1 MSDDALKKSTMAEVA
16 IVRVFVVICQLVFLK
31 VYTHYVSL
39 YELGI
44 YYFLFTISYS
54 LNAFVLVPLDYFQQ
68 SQLYKFKQLNISLR
82 SLFYINK
89 LIIRLALILMLVSC
103 GICAF
108 IKPELCLLML
118 LVILLSVS
126 TYGVSMTRGIINNLE
141 LRRQAIYTLLFETV
155 AKVLIFLVLLQFL
168 KPTALLIL
176 SSMLCASAISLI
188 LLFILLKRLPEYKAP
203 NLIKFNIKDIFHFAY
218 PISIGAVI
226 NWIQL
231 QSYTLV
237 LVPLGFVEA
246 VGIFGTVANIGSSG
260 MNACS
265 TVFSQLFVPNIYKSN
280 GTYITIY
287 IRNAVFAIL
296 FVLTCSTLLSDII
309 VGLLTKASLIP
320 YSKILIY
327 GILTEGGN
335 FLIGSLT
342 IYFTIHNFTKSTIK
356 MSLLGL
362 VIFFISFFTLFALQK
377 ISPFTLGIPMVLTQ
391 YVIAGG
397 LFLLVYKHTK
407 HAI

>member
-1 MSDDALKKSTMAEVA
+1 
-16 IVRVFVVICQLVFLK
+16 
-31 VYTHYVSL
+31 
-39 YELGI
+39 
-44 YYFLFTISYS
+44 
-54 LNAFVLVPLDYFQQ
+54 
-68 SQLYKFKQLNISLR
+68 
-82 SLFYINK
+82 
-89 LIIRLALILMLVSC
+89 
-103 GICAF
+103 
-108 IKPELCLLML
+108 
-118 LVILLSVS
+118 
-126 TYGVSMTRGIINNLE
+126 
-141 LRRQAIYTLLFETV
+141 
-155 AKVLIFLVLLQFL
+155 
-168 KPTALLIL
+168 
-176 SSMLCASAISLI
+176 
-188 LLFILLKRLPEYKAP
+188 
-203 NLIKFNIKDIFHFAY
+203 
-218 PISIGAVI
+218 
-226 NWIQL
+226 
-231 QSYTLV
+231 
-237 LVPLGFVEA
+237 
-246 VGIFGTVANIGSSG
+246 
-260 MNACS
+260 
-265 TVFSQLFVPNIYKSN
+265 VFSQLIVPNIYKSN

>member
-1 MSDDALKKSTMAEVA
+1 MGDGVLKKTTMAEVA
-16 IVRVFVVICQLVFLK
+16 AVRVVVVVCQLVFLK

-68 SQLYKFKQLNISLR
+68 SQLYKFKQDNISLR
-82 SLFYINK
+82 SFFYINK
-89 LIIRLALILMLVSC
+89 LVISIALFLIFISS
-103 GICAF
+103 GICALM
-108 IKPELCLLML
+108 KPELCPLMP

-126 TYGVSMTRGIINNLE
+126 TYGVGMMRGIINNLE

-155 AKVLIFLVLLQFL
+155 SKALVFLLLVTFF
-168 KPTALLIL
+168 KPSALLIL

-188 LLFILLKRLPEYKAP
+188 VLFVLLTKLPEYKAP
-203 NLIKFNIKDIFHFAY
+203 SLIKFKLKEIFRFAY

-231 QSYTLV
+231 QSYTLI

-280 GTYITIY
+280 GSYITKY
-287 IRNAVFAIL
+287 VRNALFAII
-296 FVLTCSTLLSDII
+296 FVLTCSTVLSDII
-309 VGLLTKASLIP
+309 VGLLTKGSLIP

-362 VIFFISFFTLFALQK
+362 VIFFICFLTIFTLHK
-377 ISPFTLGIPMVLTQ
+377 VSPFTLGIPMVLTQ

-407 HAI
+407 HGA